1 MQVLRAPSL
10 VTTLAYFHTSTA
22 KSKVTVYFTVKVS
35 LASHGLFTGTVSAL
49 SSGPSKPMGHHRDS
63 DVLSPDSS
71 AGVDVTSS
79 FALLLRA
86 REGDEV
92 ARNEL
97 CARYLPRLRRWAHG
111 RLPTW
116 AREHLDTEDI
126 VQDALMR
133 SVGRI
138 GSFTPEHE
146 GAFCAYVCQALRNR
160 LRDALR
166 RAARRPSGPPPS
178 VDAPAPDPSPLEQ
191 AVGGQLL
198 GRYDQALQRLRESD
212 RELVVA
218 RVELGLDYAEIADLS
233 GKPSLAAVRVAV
245 SRALVRL
252 GVEMGHDRRA

>member
-1 MQVLRAPSL
+1 
-10 VTTLAYFHTSTA
+10 
-22 KSKVTVYFTVKVS
+22 
-35 LASHGLFTGTVSAL
+35 
-49 SSGPSKPMGHHRDS
+49 MGHHRDS
-63 DVLSPDSS
+63 DVLSAEID
-71 AGVDVTSS
+71 ADADVTSS

-111 RLPTW
+111 RLPVW

-126 VQDALMR
+126 VQDTLMR
-133 SVGRI
+133 SVNRI
-138 GSFTPEHE
+138 ESFTPEHE

-178 VDAPAPDPSPLEQ
+178 PEEPATDPSPLEQ
-191 AVGGQLL
+191 AVGRQLL
-198 GRYDQALQRLRESD
+198 SRYDAALQRLRESD
-212 RELVVA
+212 RELVIA
-218 RVELGLDYAEIADLS
+218 RVELGLDYAEIAELCS
-233 GKPSLAAVRVAV
+233 KPSLAAVRVAV

-252 GVEMGHDRRA
+252 GAEMGHDRRT

>member
-1 MQVLRAPSL
+1 MVSTVRVLRAPSL
-10 VTTLAYFHTSTA
+10 VATLAYFHTSTA

-126 VQDALMR
+126 VQDALMQ

-146 GAFCAYVCQALRNR
+146 RGLLRVRVSGSPQPAPRRVASRGAASLRPS
-160 LRDALR
+160 AVPR
-166 RAARRPSGPPPS
+166 RARTY
-178 VDAPAPDPSPLEQ
+178 PSPLEQ

-198 GRYDQALQRLRESD
+198 GRYDRHFSACANRIASLSSPAWSWASTTQNRRPLRQTLLAGSS
-212 RELVVA
+212 RRGQPRA
-218 RVELGLDYAEIADLS
+218 RPA
-233 GKPSLAAVRVAV
+233 R
-245 SRALVRL
+245 SRDGA
-252 GVEMGHDRRA
+252 

>member
-1 MQVLRAPSL
+1 MS
-10 VTTLAYFHTSTA
+10 
-22 KSKVTVYFTVKVS
+22 
-35 LASHGLFTGTVSAL
+35 
-49 SSGPSKPMGHHRDS
+49 HHREL
-63 DVLSPDSS
+63 DVLSSD
-71 AGVDVTSS
+71 AADDHDVTSS

-86 REGDEV
+86 REGDEA

-111 RLPTW
+111 RLPLW

-126 VQDALMR
+126 VQDALMK
-133 SVGRI
+133 SVRRLD
-138 GSFTPEHE
+138 SFTPAHE

-166 RAARRPSGPPPS
+166 HAARRPSGYPLSPDEPT
-178 VDAPAPDPSPLEQ
+178 PDPSPLEQ
-191 AVGGQLL
+191 AVGRQLVA
-198 GRYDQALQRLRESD
+198 RYDAALQRLRESD

-218 RVELGLDYAEIADLS
+218 RVELGLDYSEIADLS

-252 GVEMGHDRRA
+252 GAEMGHDRRS